1 VKVHAKD
8 YLPTGIY
15 LLFLCSDGKGQG
27 EIVFSMAALL
37 KMRAITTTSATSS
50 A

>member
-1 VKVHAKD
+1 VKVCTKD
-8 YLPTGIY
+8 YLLTWIY
-15 LLFLCSDGKGQG
+15 LLFLSRDGEGQG

-37 KMRAITTTSATSS
+37 KMRAITTASATSS